1 MCNKVAP
8 THASFDYASLPLL
21 LKASDRRKLERI
33 NERGLHVVFND
44 WNLPYED
51 LLRRA
56 RLTTLFNKRLQD
68 IAILMY
74 KVKNDL
80 VPRTVLDLFNQGT
93 SHNYNLRNA
102 DFSTQRFNT
111 IKYGKHTLSYFGP
124 YLWSRLSNKLRLL
137 STLTSFKSAIRKI
150 DLDSLSSTCANCVLC
165 NS

>member
-1 MCNKVAP
+1 MEACADRYVHYLARELTP
-8 THASFDYASLPLL
+8 QAMDTAEVQQASRDDPELNQIREFA
-21 LKASDRRKLERI
+21 KE
-33 NERGLHVVFND
+33 
-44 WNLPYED
+44 
-51 LLRRA
+51 
-56 RLTTLFNKRLQD
+56 
-68 IAILMY
+68 
-74 KVKNDL
+74 L